1 MTVVTSQSDFEKLMV
16 LEKATSLL
24 WLLGRTGG

>member
-24 WLLGRTGG
+24 WLLGRTCG

>member
-24 WLLGRTGG
+24 WLLGRICG

>member
-24 WLLGRTGG
+24 WLLGRIGG